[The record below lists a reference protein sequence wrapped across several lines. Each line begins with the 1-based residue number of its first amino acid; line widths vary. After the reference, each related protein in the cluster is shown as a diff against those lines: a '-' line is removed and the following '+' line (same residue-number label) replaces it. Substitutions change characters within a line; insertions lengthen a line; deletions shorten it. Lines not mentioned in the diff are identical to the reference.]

1 MAGVF
6 DILDSKV
13 AEELGVDMET
23 YIQVIDHTCTGWEA
37 RFIISAMFEE
47 DNPIRKEKARKL
59 FNQYV
64 NKKDKGS

>member
-6 DILDSKV
+6 DILDSIV
-13 AEELGVDMET
+13 AEELGVDMKT
-23 YIQVIDHTCTGWEA
+23 YTQVIDHTCTGWEA

-64 NKKDKGS
+64 SKKDKDS